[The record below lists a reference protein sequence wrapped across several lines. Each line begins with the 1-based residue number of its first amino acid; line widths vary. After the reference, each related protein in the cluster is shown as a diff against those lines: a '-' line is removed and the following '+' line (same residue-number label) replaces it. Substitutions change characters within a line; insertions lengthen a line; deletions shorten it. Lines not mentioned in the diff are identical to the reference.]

1 MVTSFVCVWPVLVIV
16 FELRFPEKRLMDPSP
31 ALFSGGSLAASKAV
45 CSLPR
50 DQVPSISLVSI
61 LSSGRKADGRIGT
74 QHG

>member
-45 CSLPR
+45 CSL
-50 DQVPSISLVSI
+50 VSI